1 MPTLETI
8 IERAAGIGLPV
19 AFVEFK
25 DTKQNPA
32 PEPPFLI
39 YLYTEKQRGSDDRNR
54 IREISASLE
63 LYTDRVQD
71 PELEAR
77 IENEVLFDVDF
88 TKFPLPI
95 HEENMFQSAYDFT
108 IIQKIRREI

>member
-1 MPTLETI
+1 MLTFETI
-8 IERAAGIGLPV
+8 LKRAEAVGIPI
-19 AFVEFK
+19 AFVEFR

-63 LYTDRVQD
+63 LYTDRTQD
-71 PELEAR
+71 PELEAK
-77 IENEVLFDVDF
+77 IEKEVLSDVDF
-88 TKFPLPI
+88 EKFPLPI
-95 HEENMFQSAYDFT
+95 HEENMFQTAYDFT
-108 IIQKIRREI
+108 IIQKIRREK